1 MAEEWNPPVLPFERV
16 MGTVITRLDA
26 LRWNSED
33 HTIAEGVRCFDEVD
47 EKTIWAVASIG
58 SRIMPG
64 GWMGVAEV
72 CRDKLMMP
80 ITLKIENPELL
91 NYFEKWINVAYER
104 SFFDVNARREWGQLL
119 MEFSIKATPTYTY
132 NIKGAIALQFGS
144 LGTVKLSSLFE
155 RIIYIKPGVVRIGMN
170 IPLP

>member
-26 LRWNSED
+26 LRWSSED

-47 EKTIWAVASIG
+47 EKTLWAVVSIG

-64 GWMGVAEV
+64 IGAGVAEV

-80 ITLKIENPELL
+80 ITLKIENPALL

-104 SFFDVNARREWGQLL
+104 SFFNVDAKREWGQLI
-119 MEFSIKATPTYTY
+119 MEFSIKRTPDVYVTTGGRIVVQY
-132 NIKGAIALQFGS
+132 GS
-144 LGTVKLSSLFE
+144 SAQVELAPYEWIV
-155 RIIYIKPGVVRIGMN
+155 YIKPGVTRVGMR